1 MDTPVHS
8 IDTSTSDEVFFPPL
22 GSDGTNVTF
31 RINFQFISGQEYYL
45 LMDSG
50 KFTKQNIK
58 LFFLKNSYV
67 VHCLI
72 SQSIYIISQIGLY

>member
-8 IDTSTSDEVFFPPL
+8 IDTSTSDEVFFHPL

-31 RINFQFISGQEYYL
+31 IITFLFVSGQEYYL

-50 KFTKQNIK
+50 NEVDCSI
-58 LFFLKNSYV
+58 Y
-67 VHCLI
+67 
-72 SQSIYIISQIGLY
+72 QSI